1 MNTLPKKK
9 KNRYRSQDGKSIIEV
24 RIRSVSQLFD
34 ARDPAPFRDRD
45 LDDDFV
51 EYITSSAEEL
61 NHADAFKIL
70 IHIEEVANSQ
80 MESNTISD
88 SIKDFFEYQVDL
100 KSKQLTKVLKTGQ
113 LFLLFGII
121 FLFICLVVSDFFG
134 TVHFL
139 EETYREF
146 LKQGFIIMGWVA
158 MWKPLELILFD
169 WWPIYDKM
177 KIYRKIL
184 ASEIEV
190 RSQT

>member
-1 MNTLPKKK
+1 MNSLPRKK
-9 KNRYRSQDGKSIIEV
+9 KNRYRSQNGKSIIEV

-34 ARDPAPFRDRD
+34 ARDPAPFRERD

-70 IHIEEVANSQ
+70 IHIEESVNSQ

-88 SIKDFFEYQVDL
+88 AIKDFFEYQVDL
-100 KSKQLTKVLKTGQ
+100 KSKQLSKVLKTGQ
-113 LFLLFGII
+113 LFLVFGVI
-121 FLFICLVVSDFFG
+121 FLFVCLFISDFFSK
-134 TVHFL
+134 THLLVETYKSFL
-139 EETYREF
+139 E
-146 LKQGFIIMGWVA
+146 QGFVIMGWVA

-177 KIYRKIL
+177 KVYRKIL
-184 ASEIEV
+184 GSEIEV
-190 RSQT
+190 RSQV